1 VTLVGVF
8 FTLKG
13 GTTIVALLLMGY
25 NFIVQFLP
33 AVAFSLRARNPVTK
47 QGAFCGILA
56 GVLVLIALAL
66 SGTTLVDL
74 FPFLPEAL
82 RDVNAGLIA
91 LVLNIAVTGAVSAA
105 TQPRAALAAL
115 GVR

>member
-1 VTLVGVF
+1 MVTVVTLIGVF

-25 NFIVQFLP
+25 NFVVQFLP
-33 AVAFSLRARNPVTK
+33 AVAFGLRARNPVTK

-56 GVLVLIALAL
+56 GVVALVALTL

-74 FPFLPEAL
+74 FPFLP
-82 RDVNAGLIA
+82 
-91 LVLNIAVTGAVSAA
+91 
-105 TQPRAALAAL
+105 AALADGCEIPGRCTAL
-115 GVR
+115 IL